1 MQILNPI
8 LQGELDAGRPVKL
21 NLGGGLRPLQG
32 HFLLD
37 LVDLPGVD
45 VQADLNEPLDKLPT
59 GSVEAVHCRHLLEHI
74 DNLLPL
80 LEELHRVV
88 RPGGEIDIRVPH
100 FSNPYGYSDPTHVRF
115 FGLYSFYYF
124 ADQDEQP
131 RRKVPAF
138 YSRCRFQVKQIHI
151 RLMHATW
158 FDKVVRTVLQPLIN
172 RSSGWQDWYERR
184 LCRLFP
190 ANEIQYRIT
199 PVAPA
204 QEKAKARAA

>member
-1 MQILNPI
+1 
-8 LQGELDAGRPVKL
+8 
-21 NLGGGLRPLQG
+21 
-32 HFLLD
+32 
-37 LVDLPGVD
+37 
-45 VQADLNEPLDKLPT
+45 
-59 GSVEAVHCRHLLEHI
+59 
-74 DNLLPL
+74 
-80 LEELHRVV
+80 VV

-124 ADQDEQP
+124 ADHDEQP

-158 FDKVVRTVLQPLIN
+158 FDKAVRTVLQPLIN

>member
-1 MQILNPI
+1 MKILNPI

-124 ADQDEQP
+124 ADHDEQP

>member
-1 MQILNPI
+1 MKILNPA
-8 LQGELDAGRPVKL
+8 LQADLDAGIPVKL
-21 NLGGGLRPLQG
+21 NLGGGLRPLHG
-32 HFLLD
+32 HYLLD

-45 VQADLNEPLDKLPT
+45 AQADLNQPLDKLPT

-74 DNLLPL
+74 DNFLPL

-124 ADQDEQP
+124 ADDRDQP

-138 YSRCRFQVKQIHI
+138 YSRCSVPG
-151 RLMHATW
+151 AT
-158 FDKVVRTVLQPLIN
+158 DT
-172 RSSGWQDWYERR
+172 Y
-184 LCRLFP
+184 P
-190 ANEIQYRIT
+190 ADACLL
-199 PVAPA
+199 V
-204 QEKAKARAA
+204 

>member
-1 MQILNPI
+1 MKILNPA
-8 LQGELDAGRPVKL
+8 LQADLDAGIPVKL
-21 NLGGGLRPLQG
+21 NLGGGLRPLHG
-32 HFLLD
+32 HYLLD

-45 VQADLNEPLDKLPT
+45 AQADLNQPLDKLPT

-74 DNLLPL
+74 DNFLPL

-124 ADQDEQP
+124 ADDRDQP

-138 YSRCRFQVKQIHI
+138 YSRCRFQVQRIHF
-151 RLMHATW
+151 RLMHASW
-158 FDKVVRTVLQPLIN
+158 FDKVVRSVLQPLIN
-172 RSSGWQDWYERR
+172 QSSGWQDWYERR

-199 PVAPA
+199 PVA
-204 QEKAKARAA
+204 QTGEKAIARAA

>member
-124 ADQDEQP
+124 ADHDEQP

>member
-1 MQILNPI
+1 MKILNPA
-8 LQGELDAGRPVKL
+8 LQADLDAGKPVKL
-21 NLGGGLRPLQG
+21 NLGGGLRPLHG
-32 HFLLD
+32 HYLLD

-45 VQADLNEPLDKLPT
+45 VQADLNEPLDLLPT

-115 FGLYSFYYF
+115 FGLYSFFYF
-124 ADQDEQP
+124 ADDQDQP

-138 YSRCRFQVKQIHI
+138 YSRCRFRVNQIHI
-151 RLMHATW
+151 RLMHANW
-158 FDKVVRTVLQPLIN
+158 FDKVVRSMLQPLIN
-172 RSSGWQDWYERR
+172 LSSGWQDWYERR

-199 PVAPA
+199 PADKV
-204 QEKAKARAA
+204 QEKAARLAA

>member
-1 MQILNPI
+1 MKILNPV
-8 LQGELDAGRPVKL
+8 LQAELDAGRPVKL

-124 ADQDEQP
+124 ADHDEQP

>member
-1 MQILNPI
+1 MKILNPV
-8 LQGELDAGRPVKL
+8 LQAELDAGRPVKL

-74 DNLLPL
+74 DNLVPL

-124 ADQDEQP
+124 ADHDEQP

-204 QEKAKARAA
+204 QEKAKARVA